1 MSKPHGQDRSDD
13 QYRTIELPGA
23 TVRAIA
29 TRIEATDFES
39 VDEYV
44 AVAMQQLL
52 RELERSEENDHTDSS
67 SERAELAPSDDVS
80 DRLESL
86 GYR

>member
-1 MSKPHGQDRSDD
+1 MSKPHVPDRSDD
-13 QYRTIELPGA
+13 QYRPIELPTA
-23 TVRAIA
+23 TAQAIA

-52 RELERSEENDHTDSS
+52 REFERREDDDHTEAST
-67 SERAELAPSDDVS
+67 ERAELAPGDDVS